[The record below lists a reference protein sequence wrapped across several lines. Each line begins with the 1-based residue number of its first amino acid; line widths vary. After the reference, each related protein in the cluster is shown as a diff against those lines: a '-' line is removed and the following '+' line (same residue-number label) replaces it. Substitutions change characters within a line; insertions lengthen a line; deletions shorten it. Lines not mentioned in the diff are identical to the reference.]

1 MERKNMK
8 PCPRCLIA
16 FHETNGMTKIRYI
29 PQFMELCRDC
39 CDPGEVEL
47 REKEK
52 EQFNAFI
59 RKIRDEKNRRRGTC
73 EHKILSKNLF
83 S

>member
-1 MERKNMK
+1 MKRKNMK
-8 PCPRCLIA
+8 PCPRCIIA
-16 FHETNGMTKIRYI
+16 YRESGGQTEIRYI

-52 EQFNAFI
+52 EQFMEFVKTVRDNQD
-59 RKIRDEKNRRRGTC
+59 RKKEKFLPDGV
-73 EHKILSKNLF
+73 EEWPIH
-83 S
+83 